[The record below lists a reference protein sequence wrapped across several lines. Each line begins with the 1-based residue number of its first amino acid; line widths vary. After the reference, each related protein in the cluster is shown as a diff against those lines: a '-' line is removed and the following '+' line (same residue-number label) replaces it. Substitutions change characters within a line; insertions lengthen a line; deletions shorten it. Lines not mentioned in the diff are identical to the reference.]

1 MVLDMSMNRILY
13 FSVFVAV
20 ALVSCAEQYT
30 ETYNIQGSS
39 SVSVL
44 DGSKLYLKVMSG
56 QELKNIDSC
65 EVVHGGFG
73 FVGRLDTTCIAMLSI
88 RDGGMPLVIEKGD
101 IKVSIDR
108 TGNKVSGSP
117 LNEQLY
123 DYMDKLVQLD
133 NQRAELGHKEAQM
146 MLDGIDER
154 TIAEKLT
161 VEDQR
166 LLMQID
172 SLETR
177 FILENLDNVL
187 GPCAF
192 QMLTAGYN
200 YPVLTPQIEEIMS
213 KATEKFKSDPYVSD
227 YYKTAKEI
235 LARMRGEGEIEP
247 ATAATPAEQQP

>member
-1 MVLDMSMNRILY
+1 MMMNKMLCYSVL
-13 FSVFVAV
+13 VAA
-20 ALVSCAEQYT
+20 ALVSSCAEQYT

-44 DGSKLYLKVMSG
+44 DGSKLYLKVMNG
-56 QELKNIDSC
+56 QELKNLDSC

-73 FVGRLDTTCIAMLSI
+73 FMGRLDTTRIAMLSI
-88 RDGGMPLVIEKGD
+88 REGGMPLVIEQGD
-101 IKVSIDR
+101 IKVTIDK

-117 LNEQLY
+117 LNELLY

-154 TIAEKLT
+154 TIAQKLS
-161 VEDQR
+161 VENER

-177 FILENLDNVL
+177 FILNNLDNVL

-192 QMLTAGYN
+192 QMLTARYS

-235 LARMRGEGEIEP
+235 LARMRGEGDDE
-247 ATAATPAEQQP
+247 TVTVATPAEQQP

>member
-1 MVLDMSMNRILY
+1 
-13 FSVFVAV
+13 
-20 ALVSCAEQYT
+20 
-30 ETYNIQGSS
+30 
-39 SVSVL
+39 
-44 DGSKLYLKVMSG
+44 
-56 QELKNIDSC
+56 
-65 EVVHGGFG
+65 
-73 FVGRLDTTCIAMLSI
+73 
-88 RDGGMPLVIEKGD
+88 
-101 IKVSIDR
+101 
-108 TGNKVSGSP
+108 
-117 LNEQLY
+117 
-123 DYMDKLVQLD
+123 
-133 NQRAELGHKEAQM
+133 
-146 MLDGIDER
+146 
-154 TIAEKLT
+154 

>member
-1 MVLDMSMNRILY
+1 MMMNKMLCYSVL
-13 FSVFVAV
+13 VAA
-20 ALVSCAEQYT
+20 ALVSSCAEQYT

-44 DGSKLYLKVMSG
+44 DGSKLYLKVMNG
-56 QELKNIDSC
+56 QERKNLDSC

-73 FVGRLDTTCIAMLSI
+73 FMGRLDTTRIAMLSI
-88 RDGGMPLVIEKGD
+88 REGGMPLVIEQGD
-101 IKVSIDR
+101 IKVTIDK

-117 LNEQLY
+117 LNELLY

-154 TIAEKLT
+154 TIAQKLS
-161 VEDQR
+161 VENER

-177 FILENLDNVL
+177 FILNNLDNVL

-192 QMLTAGYN
+192 QMLTARYS

-235 LARMRGEGEIEP
+235 LARMRGEGDDE
-247 ATAATPAEQQP
+247 TVTVATPAEQQP